1 MCAPFFQK
9 PTVAVVLGLVLCA
22 LCAPAAETDNF
33 YLPLAPEF
41 ADFGDYLENVHMRAL
56 ENAVE
61 EVNGRIERALKIKDP
76 AAQARQLV
84 QFHTADAI
92 TRAVAA
98 QFGHAP
104 TETFRI
110 ESVVSGM
117 WAQHTFPNKTLVHF
131 DISMNVRGH
140 FLFDPSALF
149 TLFQA
154 GTIKASGVYFGT
166 DKLLHFHQLGY
177 AYYQRYRGLL
187 KDGAESAEAS
197 RKVIKHFATDGLWAE
212 ANLFGSATTRIYS
225 NADLAANYA
234 GFKFFLNLTDKVV
247 WRGAELEPLV
257 VRSGVFW
264 RVNDQVRPRSG
275 WFSAFI
281 SDHWNEALNPS
292 LYSSTMRPRIRRIL
306 QSRARRIAEFY
317 TGNDHRPLDPAYF
330 DDLAHSLAT
339 YDGEPY
345 GHSGQFEKLM
355 HIGNTCLPALPDGK
369 TPQLEAKVRRIKQP
383 PEQN

>member
-1 MCAPFFQK
+1 MCAPFFK
-9 PTVAVVLGLVLCA
+9 KSTVAVGLGLVMCA
-22 LCAPAAETDNF
+22 FCAPAAETDNF

-41 ADFGDYLENVHMRAL
+41 ADFGDYLENVHARAL
-56 ENAVE
+56 EYGVE
-61 EVNGRIERALKIKDP
+61 EVNGRIEHALTIKD
-76 AAQARQLV
+76 AAVQARQIA
-84 QFHTADAI
+84 QCHTADAI
-92 TRAVAA
+92 AKTVAA

-110 ESVVSGM
+110 ESVVSGR
-117 WAQHTFPNKTLVHF
+117 WAQQTFPHKTLVHF
-131 DISMNVRGH
+131 DNSMNLRGH
-140 FLFDPSALF
+140 FPLDPGALF

-177 AYYQRYRGLL
+177 AYYQHYRGFL
-187 KDGAESAEAS
+187 KAGAEPAEAS
-197 RKVIKHFATDGLWAE
+197 RKVIKHFSAEGLWAE
-212 ANLFGSATTRIYS
+212 GNLFGSATTRIYS

-247 WRGAELEPLV
+247 WRGAEREPLV

-275 WFSAFI
+275 WFRAFI

-306 QSRARRIAEFY
+306 QSRARQIAEFY
-317 TGNDHRPLDPAYF
+317 TGYDRRPLDPAYF
-330 DDLAHSLAT
+330 DELAHSLAT

-355 HIGNTCLPALPDGK
+355 HIGNTCLPALPSGK
-369 TPQLEAKVRRIKQP
+369 ALQITATVSRKIQH
-383 PEQN
+383 N